1 MGERAV
7 VALQP
12 SSEPGDAK
20 APRRLEERMN
30 QPSNHGQREVEL
42 LNIRHIVAAIKGA
55 PDDRPHTV
63 IARHFY
69 VIAIS
74 DPYKDVRLWLEACGE
89 GGARELCSDGSKNKN
104 DCTLIM

>member
-1 MGERAV
+1 M
-7 VALQP
+7 VALQS

-55 PDDRPHTV
+55 PDGRPRTV
-63 IARHFY
+63 IARHLY
-69 VIAIS
+69 VMATS
-74 DPYKDVRLWLEACGE
+74 DSYKDVRLWLEACGE
-89 GGARELCSDGSKNKN
+89 GGERVVLGWLEKQE
-104 DCTLIM
+104 